1 MERKQ
6 WGRASEGYEVNVVAD
21 PKVKR
26 DDEKWRGRK
35 GPLKS

>member
-1 MERKQ
+1 MERKK

-21 PKVKR
+21 PKVKT
-26 DDEKWRGRK
+26 DDEKRRGRK